1 MKSTRLCGVFLL
13 ALALASPAAADV
25 TTKQKSSGKGL
36 GGLMTGDVT
45 QYVKGMKIRSDQ
57 TIGGKE
63 TSTILDAAAKQMIM
77 LNHSKK
83 EADVYD
89 MTKMA
94 EPLAKIATSDIK
106 FDIKATGE
114 TRQIAGSTCAVH
126 DVTVSLPMQMGGDA
140 GMTLMMTGPYC
151 LVKNGPGQADYQAFY
166 RTIAENGFF
175 MGDPRQAKA
184 QPAQAKAMTEMYRK
198 MSELGVPYSTEM
210 NIKFEG
216 GGPMAAIMSKMGGTS
231 ITNEVT
237 SISTDPI
244 ADSVFEIPAGYKVNK
259 RS

>member
-1 MKSTRLCGVFLL
+1 MKSIRLCSVFLL

-25 TTKQKSSGKGL
+25 TTKSKSGGKGL
-36 GGLMTGDVT
+36 GGAMSGDMT
-45 QYVKGMKIRSDQ
+45 QFLKGMKLRSDQ
-57 TIGGKE
+57 TIGGRE
-63 TSTILDAAAKQMIM
+63 TSTIMDAAAKQMII

-94 EPLAKIATSDIK
+94 EPLAKIPVSEIK
-106 FDIKATGE
+106 FDIKATGQ
-114 TRQIAGSTCAVH
+114 TRQIAGASCAVH
-126 DVTVSLPMQMGGDA
+126 DVKVAVPMQMGND
-140 GMTLMMTGPYC
+140 GMLIAMAGPYC
-151 LVKNGPGQADYQAFY
+151 LVKNGPGHTDYAAFY
-166 RTIAENGFF
+166 RAVAENGFF

-198 MSELGVPYSTEM
+198 MSELGVPYATET
-210 NIKFEG
+210 NISFEG
-216 GGPMAAIMSKMGGTS
+216 AGPMAAMMNKMGGTS

-237 SISTDPI
+237 SVSTEPI